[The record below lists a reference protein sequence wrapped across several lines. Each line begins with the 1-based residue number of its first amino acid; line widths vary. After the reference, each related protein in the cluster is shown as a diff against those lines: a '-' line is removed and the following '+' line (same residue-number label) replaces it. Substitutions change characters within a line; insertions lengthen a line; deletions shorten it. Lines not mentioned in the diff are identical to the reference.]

1 MAEETIDV
9 AMPNP
14 GQVKVLN
21 MRKGQPVMLIRRDTF
36 DPFSRTI
43 ESVELVF
50 RSDRYRYRLT
60 LTRSPLNLESQRRR

>member
-1 MAEETIDV
+1 
-9 AMPNP
+9 
-14 GQVKVLN
+14 

-60 LTRSPLNLESQRRR
+60 LTRSPLNLESQRRRWTL

>member
-1 MAEETIDV
+1 MSGCRTR
-9 AMPNP
+9 
-14 GQVKVLN
+14 GQAKMLN
-21 MRKGQPVMLIRRDTF
+21 LRKGQPVMLIRRDTF